1 MPATP
6 ATSRGSGTELGT
18 IAFLGPAGTFTEEA
32 LFTQPDYAARTV
44 LPVGG
49 MAEVLEAVQT
59 GLADLA
65 FVPIENSIEGTVNAI
80 VDSLIFDVDLLI
92 QREVVLDIHMQLMA
106 PPGADMG
113 SIARVLSY
121 PHASGQCRRFLAE
134 KLPGAEVVPTNST
147 AEAARIVGEARRS
160 DTAALA
166 PRLAAELYGLEILA
180 SAVEDHPDNQTRF
193 VALAPIGVPAPTG
206 HDKTS
211 IVCFQREDRP
221 GSLHAILSEFAA
233 RSINLTK
240 LESRP
245 TKRGLGDYCFL
256 IDLSGIWLT
265 KSSLTAFGSS
275 TPRSPGSSS
284 SARTRLRANTGL
296 PPVSRPARPGT
307 KPTCGSVRCEPRSP
321 RSERS
326 AFSGPRQ
333 TTRTTLDPVRRD
345 GRADECEALEKL
357 WPTRPGGSNPPPS
370 AAPAV
375 GGSRATTHM
384 GF

>member
-1 MPATP
+1 MDSPATRR
-6 ATSRGSGTELGT
+6 SSKGTRTDLGT

-32 LFTQPDYAARTV
+32 LFTQADYASRTV

-49 MAEVLEAVQT
+49 LPEVLEAVHS
-59 GLADLA
+59 GEADLA

-80 VDSLIFDVDLLI
+80 VDSLIFDVELLI
-92 QREVVLDIHMQLMA
+92 QREVVLDVHMQLMA
-106 PPGADMG
+106 PPGSTLG
-113 SIARVLSY
+113 SIRRVLSF

-134 KLPGAEVVPTNST
+134 NLPDAEIVPTNST
-147 AEAARIVGEARRS
+147 AEAARIVGEDRHIE
-160 DTAALA
+160 TAALA

-193 VALAPIGVPAPTG
+193 VALAPKGVPAPTG

-256 IDLSGIWLT
+256 IDLSGHLAHEVVADCLRVLHAEIAAVKFLGSYPAAGEHGTAAREQAGTAWREADDWIR
-265 KSSLTAFGSS
+265 SL
-275 TPRSPGSSS
+275 
-284 SARTRLRANTGL
+284 RTQIA
-296 PPVSRPARPGT
+296 
-307 KPTCGSVRCEPRSP
+307 
-321 RSERS
+321 
-326 AFSGPRQ
+326 Q
-333 TTRTTLDPVRRD
+333 D
-345 GRADECEALEKL
+345 
-357 WPTRPGGSNPPPS
+357 
-370 AAPAV
+370 
-375 GGSRATTHM
+375 
-384 GF
+384 